1 MKWGDNE
8 HCSKSKVERNNKRH
22 DMSKHEE
29 GSGDI
34 MMEEQTLSAD
44 WSQLHALC
52 TLS

>member
-1 MKWGDNE
+1 MTFGDNE

-22 DMSKHEE
+22 DQSKHEE

-44 WSQLHALC
+44 
-52 TLS
+52 